1 MACSF
6 GENAGLPPV
15 STRKGAGRTG
25 KKREVVTE

>member
-6 GENAGLPPV
+6 GENGGLPPV